1 MGKIR
6 KMSSTDHK
14 STFLLQIFTGFHPCK
29 GTMRPVWTSLAM
41 QGLVFM
47 KETRFLH
54 LAPKFGLVAVTHW
67 HSGSRAFYNRN
78 RSSDINIQ
86 FPCLIF
92 VFLLPYDLPETAFFL
107 VTRCTEID
115 QTVLKKSSLPYPT
128 VYSNVSISD
137 VKETV
142 SGLPKINTRMLQ
154 AKDNL
159 WSLVSTSPLCWTS
172 LWLY

>member
-1 MGKIR
+1 MLVGTRLIGSKSILNTNQYLPHDLQFCIRVGPHRRDLTCRLVQERSAADYNTWQMGKIR

-115 QTVLKKSSLPYPT
+115 QS
-128 VYSNVSISD
+128 
-137 VKETV
+137 
-142 SGLPKINTRMLQ
+142 
-154 AKDNL
+154 
-159 WSLVSTSPLCWTS
+159 
-172 LWLY
+172 